1 MSEFFASDVHAF
13 IAATV
18 AAIATYFWRGFGVA
32 IGGRIDP
39 QGWVFQWFACVAYA
53 VLAALVVRLV
63 VFPAGDLAGLPL
75 AVRLG
80 AAGLALVAYAV
91 SRRSTLVGCFV
102 GAASI
107 ALAALWL
114 GRSVL

>member
-1 MSEFFASDVHAF
+1 MSDFFSSDPHAF
-13 IAATV
+13 VAATV
-18 AAIATYFWRGFGVA
+18 AAVATYFWRGFGVA

-39 QGWVFQWFACVAYA
+39 KGWVFEWFACVAYA

-75 AVRLG
+75 GVRLG
-80 AAGLALVAYAV
+80 AAALALVAYAV
-91 SRRSTLVGCFV
+91 SRRSTFVGCLA
-102 GAASI
+102 GASAI
-107 ALAALWL
+107 ALAAAWL